1 MSRSTNS
8 QFPPGLLICAAF
20 IFLFIRCSAVYEI
33 VVARAGRQLFRVNR
47 IFQYRLRGDS
57 HSLFR
62 ERYRCGIMSY
72 QTAGGSLLASY
83 FRFLLIDSP
92 EVFLTKDNE
101 GSPSKPM
108 PLAVGWPRS
117 VATNLAKPSSLERS
131 CSDETLGLGR
141 KEPSFDHACHSHR
154 PRCDCVRADRAAR
167 ANARGLLGCDCN
179 ISRDAIHS
187 RRDPDALDRADRRY
201 RGTRVSRSARGK
213 FF

>member
-72 QTAGGSLLASY
+72 QIAGGSLLASY
-83 FRFLLIDSP
+83 FRFLLMVRLKI
-92 EVFLTKDNE
+92 FTKDNE
-101 GSPSKPM
+101 ENEGFPSKPKPM
-108 PLAVGWPRS
+108 PLAVDWPRS

-131 CSDETLGLGR
+131 CSHEIMGLGR
-141 KEPSFDHACHSHR
+141 KEPSFNHACHSHR
-154 PRCDCVRADRAAR
+154 HRFDCVRVDCADCS
-167 ANARGLLGCDCN
+167 NALCL
-179 ISRDAIHS
+179 
-187 RRDPDALDRADRRY
+187 
-201 RGTRVSRSARGK
+201 
-213 FF
+213 